1 MSSFKLRVV
10 IVEDDF
16 IIGEILKNT
25 INSFNGFECQ
35 FVYEDPIQ
43 FLEKN
48 TKADI
53 LLLDIVMPG
62 INGIDFIE
70 LILAKFPDL
79 SIIMNTIKDDPDT
92 IFSALKKGASGYI
105 DKQSLNLNFEDIL
118 NTVANGG
125 AYMTPLIARKVF
137 DSFQQIKNNFEQL
150 TKREMEIT
158 NSILKGLSYKM
169 IASDLGISLDT
180 VRFFVKNIYRKL
192 KINSKGELFRIAK
205 K

>member
-1 MSSFKLRVV
+1 
-10 IVEDDF
+10 
-16 IIGEILKNT
+16 
-25 INSFNGFECQ
+25 
-35 FVYEDPIQ
+35 
-43 FLEKN
+43 
-48 TKADI
+48 
-53 LLLDIVMPG
+53 
-62 INGIDFIE
+62 
-70 LILAKFPDL
+70 
-79 SIIMNTIKDDPDT
+79 MNTIKDDPDT